1 MKASRPTRVV
11 LAAAAVAAIGVVAP
25 SAAQR
30 PSEPVS
36 LEDLKAAIDNLG
48 RLDYEARMN
57 AARTVRRAPAALS
70 VGALIDAAAGHTD
83 GYVRYRALVLLSGF
97 NDPRARDIMEESLGD
112 PNDRLRAV
120 AYTYFEHH
128 PDKLVAPRLLTA
140 LGREDSEF
148 VRPELTRAVAA
159 YGVFDPKARDAVLPL
174 VDRGQDFFRG
184 EVIEA
189 LGDYKAA
196 YALEAIERVATLD
209 GPLQDEA
216 ALALGKIGDKR
227 ALGTLAELQ
236 RSAPRERQPA
246 IAAAICLLGVNCET
260 HQGFI
265 AETLRFSVA
274 NLGFQ
279 ELLRASAA
287 SLSAIAVGGQAS
299 ALAALLDTGV
309 PARDPAR
316 APIALAA
323 GTAVIR
329 STALALQV
337 LEQRTDLD
345 GAVLLLRDAFDML
358 EEDYE
363 EERFFM
369 AVRRAYWEAPEGSP
383 RRRVCDALIQKL
395 EF

>member
-1 MKASRPTRVV
+1 MTASRLTRIF
-11 LAAAAVAAIGVVAP
+11 LAAAAIAAIWAVVP
-25 SAAQR
+25 DAAQR
-30 PSEPVS
+30 LPNTVS
-36 LEDLKAAIDNLG
+36 LDDLKAAIDNLG
-48 RLDYEARMN
+48 RLDYEVRMN
-57 AARTVRRAPAALS
+57 AARTVRRAPAALAI
-70 VGALIDAAAGHTD
+70 GALIDAASGHAD

-128 PDKLVAPRLLTA
+128 PDKIVAPLLLKA
-140 LGREDSEF
+140 LDREDSEF

-159 YGVFDPKARDAVLPL
+159 YGLFDPKARDASLPL

-184 EVIEA
+184 GMIEA
-189 LGDYKAA
+189 LGDYKAS
-196 YALEAIERVATLD
+196 YAVEAIERVAKLD

-265 AETLRFSVA
+265 TETLRFSVA

-279 ELLRASAA
+279 GLLRASAA
-287 SLSAIAVGGQAS
+287 SLSAIAVTGHAS
-299 ALAALLDTGV
+299 ALAALLDAGV

-323 GTAVIR
+323 GTAAIR
-329 STALALQV
+329 NTALALQV
-337 LEQRTDLD
+337 LEQRADLD
-345 GAVLLLRDAFDML
+345 EAVLLLRDAFDML

-369 AVRRAYWEAPEGSP
+369 AVRRAYWEAPDGSA
-383 RRRVCDALIQKL
+383 RRKVCDALIQKL
-395 EF
+395 DF